1 MKDLPES
8 PADYFDKFD
17 TDPVSIK
24 PFDPR
29 SKTIAAKY
37 LVKLRDLF
45 IGLDAE
51 LSPRGSTVF
60 GIAGKGDIEIGV
72 YPSEE
77 TWAEVLQRLEG
88 VYGGAGNNEET
99 YVRFNDASGDY
110 EIEIIVLRGYAAK
123 VDKQLATYLK
133 EHPELLKEYEDVKKK
148 YAYSKRE
155 YQRAKD
161 RFLRSVVRMIPDEQ
175 SGG

>member
-1 MKDLPES
+1 MEDIPES
-8 PADYFDKFD
+8 PAGYFDKFD

-29 SKTIAAKY
+29 SRTIAAEC

-45 IGLDAE
+45 TGLDTE
-51 LSPRGSTVF
+51 LSHRGSTAF
-60 GIAGKGDIEIGV
+60 GISGKGDVEIGV

-88 VYGGAGNNEET
+88 VYGEAGNIEKN
-99 YVRFNDASGDY
+99 YVRFNDARGDY
-110 EIEIIVLRGYAAK
+110 EIEIIVLRGYEAK
-123 VDKQLATYLK
+123 VDKRLAEYLK
-133 EHPELLKEYEDVKKK
+133 EHPELLKDYEDVKKK

-161 RFLRSVVRMIPDEQ
+161 RFLRSVVRMIPDER